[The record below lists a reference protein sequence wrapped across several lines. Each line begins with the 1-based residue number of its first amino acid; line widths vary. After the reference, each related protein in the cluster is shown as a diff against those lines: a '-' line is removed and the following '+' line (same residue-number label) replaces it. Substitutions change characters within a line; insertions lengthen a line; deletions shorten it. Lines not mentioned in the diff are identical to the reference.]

1 MRKFMISLGCAIHF
15 FALSAQTIEGRVI
28 DSQKRPLAFVNIVAL
43 TPNDSVFVQG
53 TISDKEGSF
62 KMSVPDKDTHIV
74 KISCIGYQT
83 LFHNGT
89 GALGTFILEPAVQ
102 ELSDVE
108 IRGTL
113 PTYQLKGDRLTTL
126 VQGSLLSKLGN
137 MNEILERIPGVEGKD
152 GKFTVFGK
160 GTPLIYI
167 NGRKLYDTSELERIT
182 ADEVRSVDLIRNP
195 GAEYDAS
202 VKAVLNIRLI
212 RKKGDGLGVNASTQ
226 WSQAHRTSHYQ
237 QLNLNYHH
245 GKLDVFTKF
254 SFQQWKGWQEQTN
267 DQTIQTDTL
276 WNIINRL
283 QLESDINSLYT
294 SSGFNYEFN
303 DKHAVG
309 AQYSGSYTLKGEGG
323 WISDMDITADNKFQD
338 RIHNTYTQHYR
349 NSHRHTAN
357 AYYAGHIGLLKI
369 DLNLDYV
376 NNQSDKPQESID
388 QSQIGDDRIVT
399 STYTMNNQLYAL
411 KLIGSHP
418 LGAGTLSGG
427 YEISQTKHEDTYLN
441 PEHLLPNS
449 ENQLKERHSAAFIT
463 YNMTIKDWRLN
474 TGIRYEHIKNDY
486 YINQMYS
493 NDQSR
498 TYNNFFPN
506 LSISRAFN
514 QLQTSLSY
522 SVRTARPS
530 YNSLSSNR
538 QYNDRFTYQGG
549 NPALQ
554 PTTIQDLE
562 LNLGYR
568 WLLFTASYQYRKNA
582 ICTSIEPYGDDPNIC
597 IWIPRNIKRK
607 QEFLI
612 LLNVSPTIGCWH
624 PSFST
629 SMIYQFMDIKTDN
642 PAQKPYH
649 PRFYV
654 GLNNMFS
661 LPRQFTLNIDGMLKT
676 QTYENKTWRPG
687 FGSIHIGIS
696 KSFLKNEALTLQLRA
711 FDLLKNYRNSGNN
724 YTNTITFESWNYSD
738 SRSITLTLRYKFN
751 TTNNKY
757 KGTGAGNNEKS
768 RL

>member
-15 FALSAQTIEGRVI
+15 CALSAQTIEGRVI

-53 TISDKEGSF
+53 TISDKKGSF

-137 MNEILERIPGVEGKD
+137 MNEVLERIPGVEGKD

-182 ADEVRSVDLIRNP
+182 VDEVRSVDLIRNP

-237 QLNLNYHH
+237 QLNLNYQH

-254 SFQQWKGWQEQTN
+254 SFQQWRGWQEQTN
-267 DQTIQTDTL
+267 DQTMQTDTL
-276 WNIINRL
+276 WNIIN
-283 QLESDINSLYT
+283 
-294 SSGFNYEFN
+294 
-303 DKHAVG
+303 
-309 AQYSGSYTLKGEGG
+309 
-323 WISDMDITADNKFQD
+323 
-338 RIHNTYTQHYR
+338 
-349 NSHRHTAN
+349 
-357 AYYAGHIGLLKI
+357 
-369 DLNLDYV
+369 
-376 NNQSDKPQESID
+376 
-388 QSQIGDDRIVT
+388 IVT
-399 STYTMNNQLYAL
+399 STFTMNNQLYAL

-463 YNMTIKDWRLN
+463 YNMTIEDWRLN

-642 PAQKPYH
+642 PTQKPYH

-696 KSFLKNEALTLQLRA
+696 KSFLKNEALTLQLRV

-738 SRSITLTLRYKFN
+738 TRSITLTLRYKFN

>member
-1 MRKFMISLGCAIHF
+1 MRKFMILLGCAIHF
-15 FALSAQTIEGRVI
+15 CALSAQTIEGRVI
-28 DSQKRPLAFVNIVAL
+28 DSQKQPLAFVNIVAL
-43 TPNDSVFVQG
+43 TLNDSVFVQG
-53 TISDKEGSF
+53 TISDEEGNF
-62 KMSVPDKDTHIV
+62 KMNVPNKNTHIV

-83 LFHNGT
+83 LFHDGT
-89 GALGTFILEPAVQ
+89 GALGTFTLEPAVQ
-102 ELSDVE
+102 ELSDIE
-108 IRGTL
+108 IKGTL

-137 MNEILERIPGVEGKD
+137 VNEILERFPGIEGKD

-167 NGRKLYDTSELERIT
+167 NGRKLYDTSELEKIT
-182 ADEVRSVDLIRNP
+182 ADEVHSVDLIRNP
-195 GAEYDAS
+195 GAEYSAS
-202 VKAVLNIRLI
+202 VKAVLSIRLA

-226 WSQAHRTSHYQ
+226 WTQAHRTSHNQ
-237 QLNLNYHH
+237 QLNLNFRHD
-245 GKLDVFTKF
+245 KLDIFTRF
-254 SFQQWKGWQEQTN
+254 SFQQWKDWQEQTN

-276 WNIINRL
+276 WNIIN
-283 QLESDINSLYT
+283 QLHLEADINSLYT
-294 SSGFNYEFN
+294 SSGLNYEFN
-303 DKHAVG
+303 DKHALG

-323 WISDMDITADNKFQD
+323 WISDMDITADHKFQD
-338 RIHNTYTQHYR
+338 HIHNTYAQYYK
-349 NSHRHTAN
+349 NSHRHTVN
-357 AYYAGHIGLLKI
+357 AYYVGHIGKLKI

-376 NNQSDKPQESID
+376 NNQSDKPQESIEH
-388 QSQIGDDRIVT
+388 SQIGNDRTVT
-399 STYTMNNQLYAL
+399 SIYTTNNQLYAF
-411 KLIGSHP
+411 KLIGSYS

-427 YEISQTKHEDTYLN
+427 YEISQTKHEDSYLN
-441 PEHLLPNS
+441 AEHLLPDS
-449 ENQLKERHSAAFIT
+449 ENQLKESHSAAFIT
-463 YNMTIKDWRLN
+463 YNMTVKNWQFN
-474 TGIRYEHIKNDY
+474 TGMRYEHIKNDY
-486 YINQMYS
+486 YINQNYN

-506 LSISRAFN
+506 LSISHAFK

-530 YNSLSSNR
+530 YGSLSGNR

-549 NPALQ
+549 NPTLQ

-597 IWIPRNIKRK
+597 IWIPHNIKRK
-607 QEFLI
+607 QELLF
-612 LLNVSPTIGCWH
+612 LLNISPRIGCWN

-629 SMIYQFMDIKTDN
+629 SVIYQFMGIKTGN
-642 PAQKPYH
+642 PAQKSYR
-649 PRFYV
+649 PRFYA

-661 LPRQFTLNIDGMLKT
+661 LPHQFTLNIDGMIKT

-687 FGSIHIGIS
+687 FGSIHIGLS
-696 KSFLKNEALTLQLRA
+696 KSFLKNDALTLQLRA

-724 YTNTITFESWNYSD
+724 YTDTITFEGWNYND
-738 SRSITLTLRYKFN
+738 SRSVTFTLRYKFN
-751 TTNNKY
+751 AINNKY